1 MLFLD
6 KPGCQKQRSPRGV
19 RRKTRVNQVTKINAT
34 LRPVYVLPGD
44 APGWLPLPSLTPV
57 EWKATGKQIRWP
69 RKHKRWMAHSERL
82 RRWCPARTLCILEN
96 IINLNLSVY
105 NCLSLS
111 IIVYMSLSIYVPSHL
126 PTHLPTVSIYRLSI
140 IYLSS
145 IYRLSI
151 VYLSSIYLIY
161 LSIHL
166 LSLAIFVYL
175 YLSCLALSLYLS
187 RLSYLYH
194 YYPSLF

>member
-1 MLFLD
+1 MLILD

-111 IIVYMSLSIYVPSHL
+111 ICLYLSMYL
-126 PTHLPTVSIYRLSI
+126 PTYPPT
-140 IYLSS
+140 YLR
-145 IYRLSI
+145 YLSI
-151 VYLSSIYLIY
+151 VYLSSIYHLSIVYLLSIYRLSILFIY
-161 LSIHL
+161 LSTCFL
-166 LSLAIFVYL
+166 
-175 YLSCLALSLYLS
+175 
-187 RLSYLYH
+187 
-194 YYPSLF
+194 

>member
-19 RRKTRVNQVTKINAT
+19 RRKTRVNQVTKSNAT

-111 IIVYMSLSIYVPSHL
+111 ICLYLSMYLPTCPPTYLRYLSIV
-126 PTHLPTVSIYRLSI
+126 
-140 IYLSS
+140 YLSS

-194 YYPSLF
+194 YYLSLF